1 VRAGGAGAPIVVP
14 ALGHLPPGVL
24 KRVLELDGFLV
35 EHEDDYNWI
44 LTKPSID
51 EAVIVPKL
59 GPFVAT
65 DVLDRAVAAA
75 PTPPKPYLFSR
86 P

>member
-1 VRAGGAGAPIVVP
+1 MLT
-14 ALGHLPPGVL
+14 LGHLPPGVL

-35 EHEDDYNWI
+35 EREDDYNWI
-44 LTKPSID
+44 LAKQSID
-51 EAVIVPKL
+51 GVVIVPKL

-65 DVLDRAVAAA
+65 DILYRAVAAA
-75 PTPPKPYLFSR
+75 PQHHKPYLFTR

>member
-1 VRAGGAGAPIVVP
+1 VP
-14 ALGHLPPGVL
+14 TLGHLPPGVL

-35 EHEDDYNWI
+35 EREDDYNWI

-51 EAVIVPKL
+51 GVVIVPKL
-59 GPFVAT
+59 GPLVAT
-65 DVLDRAVAAA
+65 DVLDRAVAAT
-75 PTPPKPYLFSR
+75 PTPRQSYLFTR

>member
-1 VRAGGAGAPIVVP
+1 VP
-14 ALGHLPPGVL
+14 TLGHLPPKAL
-24 KRVLELDGFLV
+24 RRVLELDGFLM
-35 EHEDDYNWI
+35 EREDDYNWI

-51 EAVIVPKL
+51 GVVIVPKL

-75 PTPPKPYLFSR
+75 PTPHKPYLFTR